1 MDFKAVAAAEAEFQ
15 ATGKAP
21 GKQFVLTPFSIP
33 VPDEDIMLD
42 GMTCRPKNGF
52 TGYFYNQK
60 YSKKKVVLHFTVGHL
75 KGDLLSL
82 TSESRGHVSTAFVV
96 ARDGMIYQLFSSA
109 AWSYHLGRN
118 AQGGNG
124 NQSKISIGVEISNYG
139 PLIKKGNEL
148 HTVYSKAADPR
159 RSKDD
164 VYCTLEDTEQY
175 IKLSKK
181 YRGYQYF
188 ANYTNE
194 QYHAIIVLLRYLTNT
209 YDIPRKF
216 VDEANRFKTTR
227 AGSADF
233 EGITSHVNFRSD
245 KFDIGPA
252 FDWERVIAGVTADTY
267 GGNPLEDAV
276 KNAEKKVAEAQEA
289 VEHANAALATAKAE
303 LEAAQN
309 ALEDS
314 EVISRSASILGEEE
328 SVPVMASSRS
338 AEAADDEYDDGPEP
352 FDIDRSPFYEV

>member
-1 MDFKAVAAAEAEFQ
+1 MDFKAVAAAEAEFK

-33 VPDEDIMLD
+33 VPGENIMLD
-42 GMTCRPKNGF
+42 GMTCRPENGF
-52 TGYFYNQK
+52 TGYFYNQR
-60 YSKKKVVLHFTVGHL
+60 YTKKKVVLHFTVGHL

-96 ARDGMIYQLFSSA
+96 ARDGMVYQLFSSA
-109 AWSYHLGRN
+109 AWSYHLGRS
-118 AQGGNG
+118 ALGGNG
-124 NQSKISIGVEISNYG
+124 NQSKISIGIEISNYG
-139 PLIKKGNEL
+139 PLVKKGNEL
-148 HTVYSKAADPR
+148 HTAYSKAADPR

-164 VYCTLEDTEQY
+164 VYCTMDDTDQY
-175 IKLSKK
+175 IKLPKK

-209 YDIPRKF
+209 YEIPRKF
-216 VDEANRFKTTR
+216 VDEANRFSTTR

-233 EGITSHVNFRSD
+233 EGITSHVNFRTD

-252 FDWERVIAGVTADTY
+252 FDWDKVIAGVTAETY

-276 KNAEKKVAEAQEA
+276 KNAEKKVAETKLA
-289 VEHANAALATAKAE
+289 VEAANEALAVALVE
-303 LEAAQN
+303 LENAKN

-314 EVISRSASILGEEE
+314 EVVSRDASVVVAEETTPE
-328 SVPVMASSRS
+328 V
-338 AEAADDEYDDGPEP
+338 AAARGVVDEYGEDGPEP
-352 FDIDRSPFYEV
+352 FDIDKSPFYEA